1 MLTRRNFFGGTRTG
15 RTAGCCVILGLLSVS
30 ARAEIREVSLSGS
43 DGEGYLA
50 LVGFNQEG
58 NTTLDGLNRNPG
70 DAKFFDYPAYVNP
83 DIPSNIYV
91 MSVEPYRFGLSF
103 PDPLHPTG
111 PAAFAEVGDLQP
123 AGTPGA
129 TFIEAITED
138 ADFAD
143 FDLGVLTY
151 DDTTLTGFGVETIG
165 TEGIS
170 LDLDGSEFQ
179 STNRTELLAGA
190 DAAPFGPEGRSNRNE
205 FANTVSLE
213 ADNFSGTGLTFSDGV
228 LTSIDFTADAAVEVA
243 LAAIPTIP
251 LRAEGTLTFAE
262 NTFAFDID
270 GQDSLLTV
278 VTGARLLLNRSGS
291 LQLEPP
297 TALAGDFD
305 ASGAVAQGD
314 LNLVLNNWGQA
325 TAPGWIA
332 LDQLEGNVD
341 QAELNA
347 VLNNWGSRD
356 TPAYSETQTIPEP
369 ASLALVLGF
378 FGLRCVER
386 AGR

>member
-1 MLTRRNFFGGTRTG
+1 ML
-15 RTAGCCVILGLLSVS
+15 CVS
-30 ARAEIREVSLSGS
+30 AAAEVQELALSGT
-43 DGEGYLA
+43 DGDGYLA
-50 LVGFNQEG
+50 LAGLNQEG
-58 NTTLDGLNRNPG
+58 NTALNGLNRNPG
-70 DAKFFDYPAYVNP
+70 NAKFFDYPAYVNP
-83 DIPSNIYV
+83 NIPSNVYV

-111 PAAFAEVGDLQP
+111 PGVFADVGDLQP

-129 TFIEAITED
+129 TFIEALTED

-143 FDLGVLTY
+143 FDLGVLSY
-151 DDTTLTGFGVETIG
+151 DDATLTGQGIETVGVDA
-165 TEGIS
+165 IS
-170 LDLDGSEFQ
+170 LDLDGTEFQ

-190 DAAPFGPEGRSNRNE
+190 DAPPFGPEGRSNRNE

-213 ADNFSGTGLTFSDGV
+213 ASNFSGTGLTFTDGV

-243 LAAIPTIP
+243 LAALPTVP

-270 GQDSLLTV
+270 GQDSLLTA
-278 VTGARLLLNRSGS
+278 VTNVRLILNRSGS
-291 LQLEPP
+291 LQLGVSTTLP
-297 TALAGDFD
+297 GDYN
-305 ASGAVAQGD
+305 ASGAVEQGD

-332 LDQLEGNVD
+332 LEQLEGAVD

-347 VLNNWGSRD
+347 VLNNWGARD
-356 TPAYSETQTIPEP
+356 TPALSESQTIPEP
-369 ASLALVLGF
+369 ATFALLLGSL
-378 FGLRCVER
+378 GLRRVPR